1 MEPKTAPKHSRKE
14 RRKKDRQ
21 PISKKWRL
29 LLPILVI
36 FTAGLYACVLGYHYI
51 QAGQQKKEEQKTAA
65 AEKKRDQQLLTTIK
79 KQQTELG
86 NKEIE
91 NQAVDDQ
98 LQQLIYLPIT
108 AQRKLLKQELKTLT
122 AEAQQQLD
130 GNTPFK
136 LVGYVKKETAF
147 GKVVSYLP
155 VVDVYQRK
163 AERWETGSSSQG
175 KKFYMNKETA
185 DFPSVTD
192 LFHDQATLTAIQPLI
207 KQQLLDEA
215 ADKAAAI
222 DPILNFPE
230 MTMEQKILSYSP
242 DKITL
247 SLPENQLGLKQIG
260 LPFSKI
266 LDFTDSAFI
275 DPTVITENTPPAL
288 DPNKKYI
295 ALTFDDG
302 PNPITTPRLLE
313 VLKEKDVKATFFMLG
328 QNVVNNPDLVRQVAA
343 EGHVIGSHSYSH
355 PNLTTLEPDTIRD
368 QVQTT
373 DRAIANA
380 TGKFPLDFRPPY
392 GAINKTAAEIIG
404 RPIIQWSV
412 DSEDWKTKNTPKII
426 NRVMKT
432 SYNNSIILMH
442 DIYPETIDAV
452 PQIIDALRSEG
463 YEIIPVDELI
473 TEKQEPLH
481 MYYGNKSE
489 QVIQ

>member
-21 PISKKWRL
+21 PIPKKWRL
-29 LLPILVI
+29 VLPILVI
-36 FTAGLYACVLGYHYI
+36 FAASLYACVLGYHYI
-51 QAGQQKKEEQKTAA
+51 QAVQQKKEEQKTAA
-65 AEKKRDQQLLTTIK
+65 AEKKRDQQLLTTIE

-91 NQAVDDQ
+91 KQTVDDQ

-230 MTMEQKILSYSP
+230 MTMEQTILSYSP

-302 PNPITTPRLLE
+302 PNPITTPR
-313 VLKEKDVKATFFMLG
+313 
-328 QNVVNNPDLVRQVAA
+328 P
-343 EGHVIGSHSYSH
+343 S
-355 PNLTTLEPDTIRD
+355 
-368 QVQTT
+368 
-373 DRAIANA
+373 
-380 TGKFPLDFRPPY
+380 
-392 GAINKTAAEIIG
+392 
-404 RPIIQWSV
+404 
-412 DSEDWKTKNTPKII
+412 
-426 NRVMKT
+426 
-432 SYNNSIILMH
+432 
-442 DIYPETIDAV
+442 
-452 PQIIDALRSEG
+452 
-463 YEIIPVDELI
+463 
-473 TEKQEPLH
+473 
-481 MYYGNKSE
+481 
-489 QVIQ
+489 